1 MSAAATTLSGAAQR
15 GTTRLTAK
23 ALTRL
28 VSAVAGDAL
37 GVDAG
42 SVSVD
47 LDDHNGKLA
56 LRLRTPVRVPSLAR
70 IREQPGALERS
81 GGPLLERVDT
91 AKTTIRDRVQSL
103 TGSHV
108 GLVTIR
114 VTGLNIKA
122 EERVR

>member
-1 MSAAATTLSGAAQR
+1 MSAAATAPGGAAQR

-28 VSAVAGDAL
+28 ASAVAGDAL

-47 LDDHNGKLA
+47 LDDHNGQLA
-56 LRLRTPVRVPSLAR
+56 LRVKTPIRVPSLAR
-70 IREQPGALERS
+70 IREQPSALERS
-81 GGPLLERVDT
+81 GGPLLERVET
-91 AKTTIRDRVQSL
+91 AKTTIRDRVQTLS
-103 TGSHV
+103 GSQV
-108 GLVTIR
+108 SLVTIR

>member
-1 MSAAATTLSGAAQR
+1 MNAAAAAPRGTARR

-28 VSAVAGDAL
+28 ASAVTGDAL

-47 LDDHNGKLA
+47 LEDHRGSLA
-56 LRLRTPVRVPSLAR
+56 LRISTPIRVPSLER
-70 IREQPGALERS
+70 IRSQEASIERS
-81 GGPLLERVDT
+81 GGPILARVEQ
-91 AKTTIRDRVQSL
+91 AKGEIRDRFQSL
-103 TGSHV
+103 TDSRV
-108 GLVTIR
+108 ERVMLR
-114 VTGLNIKA
+114 VTSLNIRA

>member
-1 MSAAATTLSGAAQR
+1 MSIAATAPGGAAQR

-23 ALTRL
+23 ALNRL

-47 LDDHNGKLA
+47 HNGKLA
-56 LRLRTPVRVPSLAR
+56 LRLSTPIRVPSLGR
-70 IREQPGALERS
+70 IREQPSSISRS
-81 GGPLLERVDT
+81 GGPLLERVET

-103 TGSHV
+103 SGSSISA
-108 GLVTIR
+108 VTIR
-114 VTGLNIKA
+114 LTGLEIKP

>member
-1 MSAAATTLSGAAQR
+1 MSTAATTHHGAAQR

-23 ALTRL
+23 ALTR
-28 VSAVAGDAL
+28 VASAVAGDAL

-42 SVSVD
+42 NVNVD

-56 LRLRTPVRVPSLAR
+56 LRVRTPIRVPSLAR
-70 IREQPGALERS
+70 IREQPNALARS
-81 GGPLLERVDT
+81 GGPLLERVEN

-108 GLVTIR
+108 DQVTVR
-114 VTGLNIKA
+114 VTGLDIKP

>member
-1 MSAAATTLSGAAQR
+1 MSIAATAPGGAAQR

-23 ALTRL
+23 ALNRL

-56 LRLRTPVRVPSLAR
+56 LRLSTPIRVPSLAR
-70 IREQPGALERS
+70 IREQPSSISRS
-81 GGPLLERVDT
+81 GGPLLERVET
-91 AKTTIRDRVQSL
+91 AKTTIRDRVQTLS
-103 TGSHV
+103 GSSISA
-108 GLVTIR
+108 VTIR
-114 VTGLNIKA
+114 LTGLEIKP